1 MIEGQGCIPF
11 TIEVKRLHV
20 YGYVILG
27 GRARCCKKNDN
38 IIIDL
43 ALYLFLL
50 RTVKKVAK
58 APSFPGDTLHARNDG
73 SRNKRLHK
81 HGKAPKNGTDA
92 NWSFSRLRKVK
103 C

>member
-1 MIEGQGCIPF
+1 M
-11 TIEVKRLHV
+11 

-73 SRNKRLHK
+73 SRNKRLNTGK
-81 HGKAPKNGTDA
+81 H
-92 NWSFSRLRKVK
+92 LRMGPTQIGLFPV
-103 C
+103 